1 MKTIINHEI
10 STSTLVQN
18 AVEVIEQLILHGE
31 IKPGE
36 RLREQDLEKMIGISR
51 TPIREALRCLEAH
64 ELAESFPRKGC
75 CVRTI
80 SLENLY
86 NTMEVGIALE
96 EATLRLA
103 HKRLTPEGIKALK
116 DYVKGLHSS
125 AKRKSPSYPL
135 EAETEFIDLLNTLA
149 QNGWLAKQLQ
159 VFRRFVQWQR
169 SSYHFVNPDPKKAVE
184 RYAKI
189 AQMLSE
195 PDSDTEE
202 LVRYNSRTLR
212 ERYESFIAYAEKN
225 GLNS

>member
-80 SLENLY
+80 SLKSLY
-86 NTMEVGIALE
+86 DTMEVGIALE

-103 HKRLTPEGIKALK
+103 HKRINPKGIEALK
-116 DYVKGLHSS
+116 VYIKGLRAS
-125 AKRKSPSYPL
+125 ARRKSPTYSL
-135 EAETEFIDLLNTLA
+135 DAETRFIDLLNNLA
-149 QNGWLAKQLQ
+149 KNAWLAKQLH
-159 VFRRFVQWQR
+159 VFRRIAQWQR
-169 SSYHFVNPDPKKAVE
+169 NSYHFVNPDPKKALE
-184 RYAKI
+184 RYTTI

>member
-103 HKRLTPEGIKALK
+103 HKRLTPEGIKGL
-116 DYVKGLHSS
+116 KGLCQRAALVDKEKKSFLSS
-125 AKRKSPSYPL
+125 
-135 EAETEFIDLLNTLA
+135 
-149 QNGWLAKQLQ
+149 
-159 VFRRFVQWQR
+159 
-169 SSYHFVNPDPKKAVE
+169 
-184 RYAKI
+184 
-189 AQMLSE
+189 
-195 PDSDTEE
+195 
-202 LVRYNSRTLR
+202 
-212 ERYESFIAYAEKN
+212 
-225 GLNS
+225 